1 MALNL
6 KKEIDEILLE
16 AGTINIQQIKKV
28 WDTKRE
34 TKQEIAEIILSLG
47 FASKADIFNAMATKM
62 EVDFID
68 LSEYK
73 LEDPELPL
81 TINRDVLE
89 RYVLVPIQK
98 SDGVLTVAMKDPTDI
113 YALDDLKISTGFEIR
128 PVLSESELILQTI
141 KNAFYIKEQKELELK
156 AEEERKER
164 ERQEKENREREEKE
178 RQQKEREQKEKEES
192 EERKRQEIERE
203 ERERLLKEEELK
215 KLEKKEASADK
226 DKLGGLLLNEG
237 LITREQL
244 DDALSTQ
251 KKQGGLF
258 GQILLSKGY
267 IEKKKLFE
275 FLEIQLGIKHV
286 DLEEIE
292 IPSSIRKLV
301 DEKICKRY
309 VLAPFEIDGI
319 TLKVAM
325 SDPLNIFSIDDLRLV
340 TGMEIIPYL
349 ADDEQINTAIEK
361 IYSKEAAQELEEQ
374 EDPEPAAVQDFDAEM
389 RKINTEIESEMVQQN
404 EEETIE
410 ISDISNAPIVRMVN
424 IILNKAIAGG
434 ASDIHIEPQEN
445 SVLIRYRIDGQ
456 LVEIMKHEKRIH
468 PSLVARIK
476 IISGLNIAEKRVPQ
490 DGRITLKLEKSV
502 YDLRVSVLPTIF
514 GEKIVMRIQ
523 DKEGFNVSKK
533 DLGFFED
540 DMAKF
545 DEILSHPH
553 GIVLVTG
560 PTGSG
565 KSTTLYTAL
574 NELSKPNVNILTVED
589 PVESTVKGINQV
601 QVNVKAGMTFAS
613 ALRSF
618 LRQDPDII
626 MVGEIRDGET
636 AEIAIRAAIT
646 GHLVLSTL
654 HTNDAASTI
663 SRIID
668 MGIEPF
674 LISSSVVGVIAQRLV
689 RRLCVKCKEEY
700 EPDLN
705 EREVLGINGDDQVK
719 IYRKKGCPACNN
731 TGYKGRIAI
740 YEIMTVNREL
750 RDLISKN
757 VNSGVIKD
765 VALKSGMRTLRDNCM
780 RLVQDGVTT
789 VEEMLR
795 VTFSKE

>member
-16 AGTINIQQIKKV
+16 AGAINIQQIKKV

-156 AEEERKER
+156 AEEERKEK
-164 ERQEKENREREEKE
+164 ERLEKENREREEKE
-178 RQQKEREQKEKEES
+178 RQQVERDQKEKLEK
-192 EERKRQEIERE
+192 EERDRGEK
-203 ERERLLKEEELK
+203 ERERLLKEAELK
-215 KLEKKEASADK
+215 KNEKKEASADK
-226 DKLGGLLLNEG
+226 DKLGGLLLNAG
-237 LITREQL
+237 LLTREQL

-267 IEKKKLFE
+267 LEKKKLFE
-275 FLEIQLGIKHV
+275 FLEMQLGIKHI

-349 ADDEQINTAIEK
+349 ADDEQIKAALEK

-374 EDPEPAAVQDFDAEM
+374 EGASSEPAAAPDFDEEM
-389 RKINTEIESEMVQQN
+389 RKINTEIESEIIQQN

-410 ISDISNAPIVRMVN
+410 ISDVSNAPIVRMVN
-424 IILNKAIAGG
+424 VILNKGIAAG

-445 SVLIRYRIDGQ
+445 LVLVRYRIDGQ
-456 LVEIMKHEKRIH
+456 LVEVMKHEKRIH
-468 PSLVARIK
+468 PSLIARIK

-514 GEKIVMRIQ
+514 GEKVVMRIQ
-523 DKEGFNVSKK
+523 DKDGFNVSKK

-574 NELSKPNVNILTVED
+574 KELSKPNVNILTVED
-589 PVESTVKGINQV
+589 PVESTVKGVNQV

-705 EREVLGINGDDQVK
+705 EREALGISGDDTVK
-719 IYRKKGCPACNN
+719 VYRKKGCPACNN